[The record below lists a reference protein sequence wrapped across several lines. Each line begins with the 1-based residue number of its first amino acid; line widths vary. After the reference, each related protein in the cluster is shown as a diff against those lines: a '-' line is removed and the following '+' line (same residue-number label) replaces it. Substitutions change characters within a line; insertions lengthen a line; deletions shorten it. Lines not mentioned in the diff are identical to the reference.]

1 MKKIIATLSL
11 LAFLAPV
18 SFAVALDAN
27 RYTDPLRQGP
37 NFLQIQQEMEK
48 AKFKAVEAEASAAM
62 QPGQAQTTKPAKAQ
76 AGVEVK

>member
-11 LAFLAPV
+11 LAFLAPT

-37 NFLQIQQEMEK
+37 DFLKIQQEKEK
-48 AKFKAVEAEASAAM
+48 AKFKAVEAAAAAAM
-62 QPGQAQTTKPAKAQ
+62 QPAQTRPAGPTAT